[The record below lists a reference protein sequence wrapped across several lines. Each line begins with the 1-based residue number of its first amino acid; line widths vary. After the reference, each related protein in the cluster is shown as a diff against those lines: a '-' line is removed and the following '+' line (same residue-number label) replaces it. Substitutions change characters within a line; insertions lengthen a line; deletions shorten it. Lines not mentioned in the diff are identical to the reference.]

1 MEDTL
6 FIISSAEG
14 GKPRARAGGGLG
26 TSAQE
31 VIRAVL
37 AARWRGRD
45 SVAGV
50 RRSQRLT

>member
-14 GKPRARAGGGLG
+14 GKPRAEEGGPLD
-26 TSAQE
+26 TSAQG
-31 VIRAVL
+31 VIRVVL

-45 SVAGV
+45 SFAGV
-50 RRSQRLT
+50 GRSQRLT